1 MTNGK
6 KDILIITGRYLPGY
20 KDGGPVRS
28 IKNLTDYLGNEYN
41 FRILTADRD
50 HRDLVPYPGV
60 KINDWNRV
68 GNADVFYLSGGKF
81 SFKTIREKAK
91 TADLVY
97 VCGCFND
104 YSFIT
109 LFAKR
114 IGQIDAP
121 VVVAA
126 MGLFSPLEFRR
137 KYLKKKLYTEMLNK
151 LGFFSKIFWSATS
164 EMEINEIMQQVASD
178 RDQFYIARDLPRK
191 IDANLTIKHKNQNQL
206 EVVWIS
212 RISPKKNLLGTIDIL
227 KKVKQSVHF
236 TILGPEHDSEYWTKC
251 RARLKELPP
260 HIQWDYLGYI
270 DSEEVVQT
278 LKNYHVFLFPTLGEN
293 YGHVILEALSA
304 GCPCV
309 ISDQT
314 PWQKLEENQAGYVL
328 PLHQKDRFA
337 AAIDRYA
344 EMTEQE
350 FQQASAAAYAYAVR
364 VSNQSV
370 QSTGYRTIFNN
381 IPETQMTEKLAQC

>member
-1 MTNGK
+1 M
-6 KDILIITGRYLPGY
+6 GRYLPGY

-41 FRILTADRD
+41 FRILAADRD
-50 HRDLVPYPGV
+50 HGDLTPYPGI

-68 GNADVFYLSGGKF
+68 GNADVFYVSGGKF
-81 SFKTIREKAK
+81 NFKIIKEQAK
-91 TADLVY
+91 LADLVY

-114 IGQIDAP
+114 IGQIEVP

-137 KYLKKKLYTEMLNK
+137 KYLKKKIYTELLNK
-151 LGFFSKIFWSATS
+151 LGFFRNIFWSATS
-164 EMEINEIMQQVASD
+164 EMEISEIMQQADSD
-178 RDQFYIARDLPRK
+178 RKQFYIARDLPRK
-191 IDANLTIKHKNQNQL
+191 IDTNLIKKQKTQNQL
-206 EVVWIS
+206 DVVWIS

-236 TILGPEHDSEYWTKC
+236 TIMGPAQDLDYWNKC
-251 RARLKELPP
+251 RARLKELPS
-260 HIQWDYLGYI
+260 HIQWSYRGYVE
-270 DSEEVVQT
+270 SEEVVQT
-278 LKNYHVFLFPTLGEN
+278 LYNYHVFLFPTLGEN

-304 GCPCV
+304 GCPCI

-314 PWQKLEENQAGYVL
+314 PWQHLEENQAGYVL
-328 PLHQKDRFA
+328 PLDQKDRFA
-337 AAIDRYA
+337 AVIDHYA
-344 EMTEQE
+344 EMTEKD
-350 FQQASAAAYAYAVR
+350 FQNASEKALDYAIR
-364 VSNQSV
+364 FSTESV
-370 QSTGYRTIFNN
+370 EETGYRTLFNN
-381 IPETQMTEKLAQC
+381 I

>member
-20 KDGGPVRS
+20 KDGGPVRT

-50 HRDLVPYPGV
+50 HGDLTVYPGI

-68 GNADVFYLSGGKF
+68 GNAEVFYVSEGKF
-81 SFKTIREKAK
+81 SFKIITAQAK
-91 TADLVY
+91 HADLVY

-109 LFAKR
+109 LFANR

-126 MGLFSPLEFRR
+126 MGLFSPLEFKR
-137 KYLKKKLYTEMLNK
+137 KYIKKKLYTVALNRF
-151 LGFFSKIFWSATS
+151 GFFKNVYWSATS
-164 EMEINEIMQQVASD
+164 EMEINEILQQVDVSRD
-178 RDQFYIARDLPRK
+178 RFYIARDLPRK
-191 IDANLTIKHKNQNQL
+191 VELKQINKRKRQNQL

-212 RISPKKNLLGTIDIL
+212 RIAHKKNLLGAIDIL
-227 KKVKQSVHF
+227 MRVKCGVHF
-236 TILGPEHDSEYWTKC
+236 TIFGPEHSSDYWRKC
-251 RARLKELPP
+251 QNKLKELPSNV
-260 HIQWDYLGYI
+260 QWDYRGNI
-270 DSEEVVQT
+270 DSEEVIQT
-278 LKNYHVFLFPTLGEN
+278 LINYHVFLFPTLGEN
-293 YGHVILEALSA
+293 YGHVIHEALMA

-314 PWQKLEENQAGYVL
+314 PWQNLEENQAGYVF
-328 PLHQKDRFA
+328 PLDQIDHFA
-337 AAIDRYA
+337 SAIERYA
-344 EMTEQE
+344 EMTEND
-350 FQQASAAAYAYAVR
+350 FQKVSENAQNYARRFSRESAET
-364 VSNQSV
+364 
-370 QSTGYRTIFNN
+370 TGYRVLFNSVKKSSN
-381 IPETQMTEKLAQC
+381 RGE

>member
-1 MTNGK
+1 M
-6 KDILIITGRYLPGY
+6 GRYLPGY

-41 FRILTADRD
+41 FRILAADRD
-50 HRDLVPYPGV
+50 HGDLTPYPGI

-68 GNADVFYLSGGKF
+68 GNADVFYVSGGKF
-81 SFKTIREKAK
+81 SFKIIKAQAIL
-91 TADLVY
+91 ADLVY

-114 IGQIDAP
+114 IGQIE
-121 VVVAA
+121 A

-137 KYLKKKLYTEMLNK
+137 KYLKKKIYTEMLNK

-164 EMEINEIMQQVASD
+164 EMEISEIMQQVDSD
-178 RDQFYIARDLPRK
+178 RKQFYIARDLPRK
-191 IDANLTIKHKNQNQL
+191 IDTNLIKKQKTQNQL

-236 TILGPEHDSEYWTKC
+236 TIMGPEQDLDYWNRC
-251 RARLKELPP
+251 RARLKELPS
-260 HIQWDYLGYI
+260 HIQWSYLGYI
-270 DSEEVVQT
+270 DSEEVVQK
-278 LKNYHVFLFPTLGEN
+278 LYNYHVFLFPTLGEN

-304 GCPCV
+304 GCPCI

-314 PWQKLEENQAGYVL
+314 PWQHLEENQAGFVF
-328 PLHQKDRFA
+328 PLDQKDRFA
-337 AAIDRYA
+337 AVIDHYA
-344 EMTEQE
+344 EMTEGE
-350 FQQASAAAYAYAVR
+350 FQKISESAHAYALR
-364 VSNQSV
+364 VGNESAQT
-370 QSTGYRTIFNN
+370 TGYRHLFDSVG
-381 IPETQMTEKLAQC
+381 

>member
-6 KDILIITGRYLPGY
+6 KDILIIMGRYLPGY

-50 HRDLVPYPGV
+50 HGDLTPYPGI

-68 GNADVFYLSGGKF
+68 GNADVFYVYGGKF
-81 SFKTIREKAK
+81 SFKIIKEQAK
-91 TADLVY
+91 LADLVY

-109 LFAKR
+109 LFANR
-114 IGQIDAP
+114 IGQIKAP

-126 MGLFSPLEFRR
+126 MGLFSPLEFKR
-137 KYLKKKLYTEMLNK
+137 KYLKKKLYTVMLNK
-151 LGFFSKIFWSATS
+151 LGFFKTVLWSATS
-164 EMEINEIMQQVASD
+164 EMEIREILQQVNTI
-178 RDQFYIARDLPRK
+178 REQCYIAQDLPRQINLKHSQK
-191 IDANLTIKHKNQNQL
+191 IKEPNQL

-212 RISPKKNLLGTIDIL
+212 RISHKKNLLGAIDIL
-227 KKVKQSVHF
+227 MRVKCYVHI
-236 TILGPEHDSEYWTKC
+236 TIFGPEHSSEYWRSC
-251 RARLKELPP
+251 QSRLKELPSN
-260 HIQWDYLGYI
+260 IQWDYKGNI
-270 DSEEVVQT
+270 DSEEVINT
-278 LKNYHVFLFPTLGEN
+278 LIDYHVFLFPTLGEN
-293 YGHVILEALSA
+293 YGHVIHEALSA

-314 PWQKLEENQAGYVL
+314 PWQKLEENSAGYVF
-328 PLHQKDRFA
+328 PLDQKDQFA
-337 AAIDRYA
+337 SAIDHYA

-350 FQQASAAAYAYAVR
+350 FDKASVAAFNYAVR
-364 VSNQSV
+364 VSDKAF
-370 QSTGYRTIFNN
+370 QSTGYRTMFNS
-381 IPETQMTEKLAQC
+381 ILQYPAF